1 MTAGQTRKVFRY
13 YRCPNPDCR
22 ARAVISVANVEPVVV
37 EAVKAAAAN
46 EEGRASVESGAAAIE
61 AERARAKYD
70 AAVEALDAFSD
81 TAAVKKKLR
90 DLLTKAEAAEER
102 AERADQLGSRR
113 EIVRPAK
120 DWDRLSLSRRPAGDH
135 PGRGRARRRLPRSGT
150 GAGPGRASRRVSLR
164 SAKARLT

>member
-37 EAVKAAAAN
+37 EAVKAAAAD
-46 EEGRASVESGAAAIE
+46 EEGRACVESGTAAIE

-70 AAVEALDAFSD
+70 AAVEALDEFSD

-90 DLLTKAEAAEER
+90 DLLIKAEAAEER
-102 AERADQLGSRR
+102 ADQLGSQR
-113 EIVRPAK
+113 EIVRAAK
-120 DWDRLSLSRRPAGDH
+120 DCDRLSLDAQREIIQAVVERVVVS
-135 PGRGRARRRLPRSGT
+135 PGRGPE
-150 GAGPGRASRRVSLR
+150 RVRVELVGE
-164 SAKARLT
+164 